1 MPRFRY
7 SQRDLYCQWKALWIH
22 NCKRVK
28 TTALLPQTQV
38 LALESL
44 GLPGKGPQE
53 MQCDFSGMKPAC
65 LAKQP
70 EEFTFG

>member
-1 MPRFRY
+1 MLHLRY

-38 LALESL
+38 AALESL

-53 MQCDFSGMKPAC
+53 MHCDFSGMKPTC
-65 LAKQP
+65 LAKQQ
-70 EEFTFG
+70 EEFIFG